1 MSRGWLFSI
10 SVSALFLMSTADK
23 QPALGQEFLACDNV
37 TSRVDLEVIPINNDS
52 HCSGYVGA
60 YLTNRTNYRI
70 ICVVGFQREKDGSWN
85 KSMISVRPQQKKEA
99 TLAAYRVDAASIE
112 AGAVAWQYE
121 EATRTR
127 LASATWR

>member
-99 TLAAYRVDAASIE
+99 TLAAYGHAIQLVTSNIIAPYKMI
-112 AGAVAWQYE
+112 
-121 EATRTR
+121 RTR
-127 LASATWR
+127 IMIVI